1 MTPVPV
7 STLFS
12 ISYTFPILVI
22 NPAVGQSG
30 PGMNQ
35 ENKVILALDKQG
47 DPYETEQGDPY
58 SGQTLLTFGKETG
71 VGIVKSGNGR

>member
-7 STLFS
+7 SMLFS

-22 NPAVGQSG
+22 NPAVGQSS

-35 ENKVILALDKQG
+35 ENKILALDKQG

-58 SGQTLLTFGKETG
+58 SGQTLLTLGKETG
-71 VGIVKSGNGR
+71 VGIVKSENGR